1 MRKCASC
8 GGTRLKRVH
17 RTFWERFNYLAIYEC
32 RDCHQER
39 GVSRR
44 YRYHF
49 GAVCRCPKC
58 GTSRLKKLKD
68 RDHVDPMHTG
78 LLHLLERFAGGALYH
93 CCFCRIQFYDR
104 RVLILPLTVGTS
116 AMAAEADGVDV
127 QEEIMT
133 PPRTAS
139 SGA

>member
-1 MRKCASC
+1 
-8 GGTRLKRVH
+8 
-17 RTFWERFNYLAIYEC
+17 
-32 RDCHQER
+32 
-39 GVSRR
+39 
-44 YRYHF
+44 
-49 GAVCRCPKC
+49 
-58 GTSRLKKLKD
+58 
-68 RDHVDPMHTG
+68 MHTG
-78 LLHLLERFAGGALYH
+78 LLHLLERLAGGALYH